1 MRRRRFLTIAATAL
15 APTRLRHAKAASP
28 AHPFMSL
35 SYNPSGI
42 ASAGE
47 RTRGIDETR
56 IRLDL
61 ETVKRVTGH
70 IRTYTVSRGLD
81 RVLPMAATAGLKVAL
96 GLALGR
102 DRTQNDLEIAR
113 GMKLMAAFPKIID
126 RVYVGHETLLR
137 KDMSSGDLIAYVQR
151 VRTFIANPA
160 VTIGTAEGWRDWLKT
175 PELAKTCDFVGAHV
189 FPYWEGVAVGEAVDY
204 IGQRYDELKAA
215 FPGKTIVIAETG
227 WPSAGAT
234 IKSAVPS
241 PAAQEQFARAFVAH
255 AARVMYDYNFAEAY
269 DQPWRGQG
277 VAGAVGGHWGL
288 FGGKREPK
296 IPLVGRS
303 G

>member
-1 MRRRRFLTIAATAL
+1 MRRRDFLTVTAAAL
-15 APTRLRHAKAASP
+15 APVSLRHTSAAAP
-28 AHPFMSL
+28 AQLFMSL

-42 ASAGE
+42 NSAGE

-61 ETVKRVTGH
+61 DIIKRVTGH

-81 RVLPMAATAGLKVAL
+81 RVLPMAAAAGLKVSI
-96 GLALGR
+96 GLSLGR

-137 KDMSSGDLIAYVQR
+137 KDLSAADLIAYVQR

-160 VTIGTAEGWRDWLKT
+160 VTVGTAEGWRDWLT
-175 PELAKTCDFVGAHV
+175 NPELAKTCDFVGAHI

-204 IGQRYDELKAA
+204 IGQRHDELKTA
-215 FPGKTIVIAETG
+215 FPGKAVVIAETG

-234 IKSAVPS
+234 IKGAVPS
-241 PAAQEQFARAFVAH
+241 LDAQERFARAFVTH
-255 AARVMYDYNFAEAY
+255 AAREMYDYNFAEAY

-277 VAGAVGGHWGL
+277 VAGTVGGYWGL

-296 IPLVGRS
+296 IPLVGR
-303 G
+303 

>member
-1 MRRRRFLTIAATAL
+1 MRRRDFLITTASVL
-15 APTRLRHAKAASP
+15 APVFPRHADAAA
-28 AHPFMSL
+28 AHTFMSV

-42 ASAGE
+42 NADGE
-47 RTRGIDETR
+47 RARGIDETR

-61 ETVKRVTGH
+61 ETLKKVTGH

-81 RVLPMAATAGLKVAL
+81 RVLPMAAAAGLKVAL
-96 GLALGR
+96 GLSLGR

-126 RVYVGHETLLR
+126 RVYVGHETLRR
-137 KDMSSGDLIAYVQR
+137 KDLAVADLIAYVQR
-151 VRTFIANPA
+151 VRIFIANPA
-160 VTIGTAEGWRDWLKT
+160 VTVGTAEVWRDWFKT

-204 IGQRYDELKAA
+204 IGQRYDALKAA
-215 FPGKTIVIAETG
+215 FPGKAIVIAETG

-241 PAAQEQFARAFVAH
+241 PATQEQFARAFVAQ
-255 AARVMYDYNFAEAY
+255 AARAMYDYNFSESY

-277 VAGAVGGHWGL
+277 VAGTVGGHWGL
-288 FGGKREPK
+288 FDGKREPK